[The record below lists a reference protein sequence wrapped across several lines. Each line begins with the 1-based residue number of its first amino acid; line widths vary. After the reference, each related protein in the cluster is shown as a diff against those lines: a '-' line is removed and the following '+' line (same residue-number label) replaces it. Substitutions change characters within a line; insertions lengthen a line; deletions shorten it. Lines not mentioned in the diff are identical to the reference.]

1 VIASVLCVPHP
12 VDLDMFYVN
21 KIAAGVTLSA
31 GVQRFQ
37 PTSVHSFSHGAKM
50 YEKNALDTARLI
62 AAAQANSADARMWR
76 WYADAMEER
85 RLRCQWKDRY
95 WVVTL
100 DGRNISSDQSFDSAL
115 RAAQIMDSALVGLQR
130 A

>member
-1 VIASVLCVPHP
+1 
-12 VDLDMFYVN
+12 
-21 KIAAGVTLSA
+21 
-31 GVQRFQ
+31 
-37 PTSVHSFSHGAKM
+37 M

-115 RAAQIMDSALVGLQR
+115 RAAQIMDSAVVGLQR

>member
-1 VIASVLCVPHP
+1 
-12 VDLDMFYVN
+12 
-21 KIAAGVTLSA
+21 
-31 GVQRFQ
+31 
-37 PTSVHSFSHGAKM
+37 
-50 YEKNALDTARLI
+50 
-62 AAAQANSADARMWR
+62 
-76 WYADAMEER
+76 MEER